1 MGYQRR
7 VHGGSPDGAS
17 FGLPVRALERRLVCR
32 SSQRLRL
39 TARSHVGRLGED
51 GPRLPRY
58 RTPFEFARVVGCP
71 TVQRAPAS
79 ARVRD
84 LPPTLGSAANPYI
97 CSSHEESLDVSPRI
111 QNTTLYS
118 GSFGSGR
125 GGSSLNR
132 WTSHNSSELERSTAR
147 VCRGT
152 V

>member
-1 MGYQRR
+1 MNLRKDHYRLLVFTDLLQLKPPR
-7 VHGGSPDGAS
+7 VSGRAA
-17 FGLPVRALERRLVCR
+17 FGPLVRALELRLACRR
-32 SSQRLRL
+32 SQRLRL

-97 CSSHEESLDVSPRI
+97 RSSHEESLDVSPRI

-118 GSFGSGR
+118 GSFGSGVD
-125 GGSSLNR
+125 
-132 WTSHNSSELERSTAR
+132 EERS
-147 VCRGT
+147 
-152 V
+152 

>member
-1 MGYQRR
+1 MNLRKDHYRLLVFTDLLQLKPPR
-7 VHGGSPDGAS
+7 VSGRAA
-17 FGLPVRALERRLVCR
+17 FGPLVRALELRLACR
-32 SSQRLRL
+32 CSQRLRL

-58 RTPFEFARVVGCP
+58 RTPFESARVVGCP

-84 LPPTLGSAANPYI
+84 LPPTLGCAANPYI

-118 GSFGSGR
+118 GSFGSGVD
-125 GGSSLNR
+125 
-132 WTSHNSSELERSTAR
+132 EERS
-147 VCRGT
+147 
-152 V
+152 

>member
-1 MGYQRR
+1 MNLRKDHYRLLVFTDLLQLKPPR
-7 VHGGSPDGAS
+7 VSGRAA
-17 FGLPVRALERRLVCR
+17 FGPLVRALELRLACRR
-32 SSQRLRL
+32 SQRLRL

-97 CSSHEESLDVSPRI
+97 RSSREESLDVSPRI

-118 GSFGSGR
+118 GSFGSGVD
-125 GGSSLNR
+125 
-132 WTSHNSSELERSTAR
+132 EERS
-147 VCRGT
+147 
-152 V
+152 

>member
-1 MGYQRR
+1 MG
-7 VHGGSPDGAS
+7 
-17 FGLPVRALERRLVCR
+17 ERRPVCR

-51 GPRLPRY
+51 GPRSPRY

-79 ARVRD
+79 ARVCD

-97 CSSHEESLDVSPRI
+97 SSSREESLDVSPRI

-118 GSFGSGR
+118 GSFGSGV
-125 GGSSLNR
+125 GMGIA
-132 WTSHNSSELERSTAR
+132 WAWAWAW
-147 VCRGT
+147 
-152 V
+152 

>member
-1 MGYQRR
+1 MNLRKDHYRLLVFTDLLQLKPPR
-7 VHGGSPDGAS
+7 VSGWCFPRVARPSLGA
-17 FGLPVRALERRLVCR
+17 RLVCR

-97 CSSHEESLDVSPRI
+97 RSSHEESLDVSPRI

-118 GSFGSGR
+118 GSFGSGVD
-125 GGSSLNR
+125 
-132 WTSHNSSELERSTAR
+132 EERS
-147 VCRGT
+147 
-152 V
+152 